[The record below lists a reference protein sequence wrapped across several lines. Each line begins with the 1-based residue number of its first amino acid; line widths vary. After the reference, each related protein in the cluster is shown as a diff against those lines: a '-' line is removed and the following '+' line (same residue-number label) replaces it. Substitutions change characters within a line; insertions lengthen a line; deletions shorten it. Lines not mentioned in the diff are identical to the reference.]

1 MAAHTSRPR
10 VPAAT
15 SRGLPAR
22 CLPRRRPS
30 ARLASS
36 HATAIRATAT
46 AESCPKRAFSQPFP
60 RSRASQNNSHS
71 HHAIRQDASR
81 QEVSRLSPLCTLSH
95 CSIAAAPHTC
105 RHGLGLKRTRQST
118 LAARQHDNTSQRAC
132 QRSPA
137 YANTTARA
145 PAHGSRQQD
154 SASSSVCQPSQCHLG
169 GSPTSLFSPTPNTR
183 HPTPALP
190 FRQAHRNAAGVRQ
203 HDERGILASILAA
216 SAEAL

>member
-1 MAAHTSRPR
+1 MAVTPHAR
-10 VPAAT
+10 V
-15 SRGLPAR
+15 S
-22 CLPRRRPS
+22 RRPPPEACLRDACPAD
-30 ARLASS
+30 ARPPCLASS

-81 QEVSRLSPLCTLSH
+81 QEVSRLSTLCTLSH

-118 LAARQHDNTSQRAC
+118 LAARLARQHELQRMAAANKTARSSQRMPVISTG
-132 QRSPA
+132 Q
-137 YANTTARA
+137 YTG
-145 PAHGSRQQD
+145 H
-154 SASSSVCQPSQCHLG
+154 SA
-169 GSPTSLFSPTPNTR
+169 SLFSPDTR
-183 HPTPALP
+183 DPTPTQP
-190 FRQAHRNAAGVRQ
+190 FWQAHRNAAGVHH
-203 HDERGILASILAA
+203 HDERGVLTSILAA